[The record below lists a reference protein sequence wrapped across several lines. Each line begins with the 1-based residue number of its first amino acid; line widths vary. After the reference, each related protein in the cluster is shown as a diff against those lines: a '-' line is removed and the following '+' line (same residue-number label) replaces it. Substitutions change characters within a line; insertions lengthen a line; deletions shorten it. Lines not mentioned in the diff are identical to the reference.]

1 VKAVL
6 IAEAG
11 GPDVLSVGEVAAPE
25 PAAGEVLLDVAATA
39 VNRADLLQRAG
50 HYPPPP
56 GASEILGLECSGRIA
71 ALGSAV
77 TGWQVGDEVCALLA
91 GGGYAEQ
98 VCVPAV
104 QLMRV
109 PAGLDLVSAAALPE
123 VACTVWSMV
132 FDRAPAAGLLPGES
146 FLVHGGSSGIGTMA
160 IQLAAAQGS
169 RVFATAGTE
178 EKLAACRDLGADV
191 AINYRDADFTAVVKE
206 QTGGA
211 GVDVVLD
218 IVGAKYL
225 PANLDALALG
235 GRIVVIGLQGGATGS
250 LNLGLLMQK
259 RATIFAAGLRARP
272 VEQKAAIVAGVEA
285 HVWPLIEA
293 GRVRPVVHRVL
304 PLAEAAEAHRIVERS
319 DHIGKLVLAT
329 G

>member
-6 IAEAG
+6 ITEAG
-11 GPDVLSVGEVAAPE
+11 GPDVLMVGEVAAPA

-56 GASEILGLECSGRIA
+56 GASEILGLECRGRIA
-71 ALGSAV
+71 ALGSGV

-109 PAGLDLVSAAALPE
+109 PAGLDLVDAAALPE

-132 FDRAPAAGLLPGES
+132 FDRPPAAALLPGES

-178 EKLAACRDLGADV
+178 EKLAACRKLGAEV
-191 AINYRDADFTAVVKE
+191 AINYRDAEFAAVVKE
-206 QTGGA
+206 HTGGA

-218 IVGAKYL
+218 IVGGKYL
-225 PANLDALALG
+225 PANLDALAVG
-235 GRIVVIGLQGGATGS
+235 GRIVVIGLHGGATGS
-250 LNLGLLMQK
+250 LNLGMLMQK
-259 RATIFAAGLRARP
+259 RATLFAAGLRARP
-272 VEQKAAIVAGVEA
+272 VEQKAAIVAAVEA

-293 GRVRPVVHRVL
+293 GRLRPVVHQVL
-304 PLAEAAEAHRIVERS
+304 PLAQAAEAHRIIERS
-319 DHIGKLVLAT
+319 DHIGKLVLTT

>member
-1 VKAVL
+1 M
-6 IAEAG
+6 
-11 GPDVLSVGEVAAPE
+11 
-25 PAAGEVLLDVAATA
+25 
-39 VNRADLLQRAG
+39 
-50 HYPPPP
+50 
-56 GASEILGLECSGRIA
+56 LGLECSGRIA

-132 FDRAPAAGLLPGES
+132 FDRAPAAELLPGES

-178 EKLAACRDLGADV
+178 EKLAACRKLGADV

-225 PANLDALALG
+225 PANLDALAVG
-235 GRIVVIGLQGGATGS
+235 GRIVVIGLQGGVTGS
-250 LNLGLLMQK
+250 LNMGLLMHK
-259 RATIFAAGLRARP
+259 RATVFAAGLRARP

-293 GRVRPVVHRVL
+293 GRVRPVVHQVL

>member
-6 IAEAG
+6 VAEAG
-11 GPDVLSVGEVAAPE
+11 GPDVFSIGEVAAPE

-104 QLMRV
+104 LLMRV

-132 FDRAPAAGLLPGES
+132 FDRAPAAELLPGES

-178 EKLAACRDLGADV
+178 EKLAACRKLGADV

-225 PANLDALALG
+225 PANLDALAVG
-235 GRIVVIGLQGGATGS
+235 GRIVVIGLQGGVTGS
-250 LNLGLLMQK
+250 LNMGLLMHK
-259 RATIFAAGLRARP
+259 RATVFAAGLRARP

-293 GRVRPVVHRVL
+293 GRVRPVVHQVL

-319 DHIGKLVLAT
+319 DHIGKLVLAI

>member
-1 VKAVL
+1 
-6 IAEAG
+6 
-11 GPDVLSVGEVAAPE
+11 
-25 PAAGEVLLDVAATA
+25 

-56 GASEILGLECSGRIA
+56 GASEILGLECRGRIA
-71 ALGSAV
+71 ALGSGV

-109 PAGLDLVSAAALPE
+109 PAGLDLVDAAALPE

-132 FDRAPAAGLLPGES
+132 FDRPPAAALLPGES

-178 EKLAACRDLGADV
+178 EKLAACRKLGAEV
-191 AINYRDADFTAVVKE
+191 AINYRDAEFAAVVKE
-206 QTGGA
+206 HTGGA

-218 IVGAKYL
+218 IVGGKYL
-225 PANLDALALG
+225 PANLDALAVG
-235 GRIVVIGLQGGATGS
+235 GRIVVIGLHGGATGS
-250 LNLGLLMQK
+250 LNLGMLMQK
-259 RATIFAAGLRARP
+259 RATLFAAGLRARP
-272 VEQKAAIVAGVEA
+272 VEQKAAIVAAVEA

-293 GRVRPVVHRVL
+293 GRLRPVVHQVL
-304 PLAEAAEAHRIVERS
+304 PLAQAAEAHRIIERS
-319 DHIGKLVLAT
+319 DHIGKLVLTT

>member
-1 VKAVL
+1 VL

-11 GPDVLSVGEVAAPE
+11 GPDVLTVGEVAAPS
-25 PAAGEVLLDVAATA
+25 PAPGEVLLEVAATA

-50 HYPPPP
+50 SYPPPP

-71 ALGSAV
+71 ALGSGV

-132 FDRAPAAGLLPGES
+132 FDKPPAAALLPGES

-169 RVFATAGTE
+169 RVFTTAGTE
-178 EKLAACRDLGADV
+178 QKLAACRELGADV
-191 AINYRDADFTAVVKE
+191 AINYRDADFAAVVKE
-206 QTGGA
+206 HTGGA

-218 IVGAKYL
+218 TIGGKYL
-225 PANLDALALG
+225 PANLDALAAG
-235 GRIVVIGLQGGATGS
+235 GRLAVIGLLGGGTGS
-250 LNLGLLMQK
+250 LNLGLLMRK
-259 RATIFAAGLRARP
+259 RATVFAAGLRARP
-272 VEQKAAIVAGVEA
+272 LDQKAAIVAGVEA

-293 GRVRPVVHRVL
+293 GRVRPVVHQVL
-304 PLAEAAEAHRIVERS
+304 PLAQAAEAHRIVERS

>member
-1 VKAVL
+1 MKAVL
-6 IAEAG
+6 ISEPG
-11 GPDVLSVGEVAAPE
+11 GPDVLTVADVADPV
-25 PAAGEVLLDVAATA
+25 PAAGEVLLEVAATA

-56 GASEILGLECSGRIA
+56 GASPILGLECSGRIA
-71 ALGSAV
+71 ALGSGV

-132 FDRAPAAGLLPGES
+132 FDRAPAAELLPGES

-178 EKLAACRDLGADV
+178 EKLAACRKLGADV
-191 AINYRDADFTAVVKE
+191 AINYRDAEFAAVVKE
-206 QTGGA
+206 HTGGA

-218 IVGAKYL
+218 IVGGKYL
-225 PANLDALALG
+225 PANLDALAVG
-235 GRIVVIGLQGGATGS
+235 GRIVVIGLHGGATGS
-250 LNLGLLMQK
+250 LNLGMLMQK
-259 RATIFAAGLRARP
+259 RATLFAASLRARP

-293 GRVRPVVHRVL
+293 GRLRPVVHQVL
-304 PLAEAAEAHRIVERS
+304 PLAQAAEAHRIVERS
-319 DHIGKLVLAT
+319 DHIGKLVLTT

>member
-1 VKAVL
+1 MQAVVV
-6 IAEAG
+6 AEPG
-11 GPDVLSVGEVAAPE
+11 GPDVLSLRSVPAPVPGSGEVM
-25 PAAGEVLLDVAATA
+25 LDVVATA
-39 VNRADLLQRAG
+39 VNRADLMQRAG
-50 HYPPPP
+50 RYPPPA

-71 ALGSAV
+71 VLGEGV
-77 TGWQVGDEVCALLA
+77 TGWQVGDEVCALLS

-98 VCVPAV
+98 VCVPAM

-132 FDRAPAAGLLPGES
+132 FDTAPAAGLAPGES

-160 IQLAAAQGS
+160 IQLAAARGA
-169 RVFATAGTE
+169 RVFATAGSA
-178 EKLAACRDLGADV
+178 EKVSACQAYGAEV
-191 AINYRDADFTAVVKE
+191 AINYREQDFAEVVS
-206 QTGGA
+206 QRTGGA

-218 IVGAKYL
+218 TVGAKYL
-225 PANLDALALG
+225 QRNVSVLATGGRLSVIGMLG
-235 GRIVVIGLQGGATGS
+235 GSTGE
-250 LNLGLLMQK
+250 LNLGTLMAK

-272 VEQKAAIVAGVEA
+272 LAQKAAIVAGTEA

-293 GRVRPVVHRVL
+293 GEVRPVVHQVL
-304 PLAEAAEAHRIVERS
+304 GLAEAAQAHRIVEAS
-319 DHIGKLVLAT
+319 SHIGKLVLVT